1 MLGFCYFNKIPELI
15 NFKKEKAYFGS
26 VWEIAVH
33 GQWAFSFEPE
43 GGLYIMVGMNAGEV
57 SHLTVA
63 GNQKKEKEEEIRVP
77 ESPLK
82 ACSQ

>member
-1 MLGFCYFNKIPELI
+1 
-15 NFKKEKAYFGS
+15 
-26 VWEIAVH
+26 
-33 GQWAFSFEPE
+33 
-43 GGLYIMVGMNAGEV
+43 MVGMNAGEV